1 MTTQFRNDGRKST
14 ALEQDS
20 SVPRYHQLKEIL
32 REQCI
37 SWEPGQLIPS
47 ELELCQMYS
56 VSRTTVRK
64 ALDHL
69 TQEGLLYRIQGKG
82 TFVAPPKLRERFVHQ
97 AAGIYEDMASRGVTI
112 RTQVLEQ
119 AVVPANKLVA
129 PELQLVVGS
138 PVIKLVRLR
147 FVNDEP
153 LLVSTSFLPY
163 RLFPGLENEDF
174 TNVSLYAVLREK
186 YSVQLGHGTRLVEAV
201 PCTDEEAELLQIAPA
216 TPLLVVSGTMY
227 STEGQPVDCGFARHR
242 GDRSQIEIA
251 VVSHK

>member
-1 MTTQFRNDGRKST
+1 MATRSRNDGRKLT
-14 ALEQDS
+14 ILEQDS
-20 SVPRYHQLKEIL
+20 SIPRYYQLKEII
-32 REQCI
+32 REQCA

-69 TQEGLLYRIQGKG
+69 TQEGMLYRIQGKG

-97 AAGIYEDMASRGVTI
+97 AAGIYEDMASRGITI
-112 RTQVLEQ
+112 RTKVLEQ
-119 AVVPANKLVA
+119 AIVPASKLVA

-147 FVNDEP
+147 FVDDEP
-153 LLVSTSFLPY
+153 LLVSTTFLPY
-163 RLFPGLENEDF
+163 RSFPGLENEDLS
-174 TNVSLYAVLREK
+174 NVSLYAILREK
-186 YSVQLGHGTRLVEAV
+186 YGIQLGHGTRFVEAV
-201 PCTDEEAELLQIAPA
+201 PCSDEEAELLHIAPA

-227 STEGQPVDCGFARHR
+227 DIEGHPIESGFARHR
-242 GDRSQIEIA
+242 GDRSQIEIS
-251 VVSHK
+251 VVAQ

>member
-1 MTTQFRNDGRKST
+1 MAPQSRNDGRKST
-14 ALEQDS
+14 ILEQDS
-20 SVPRYHQLKEIL
+20 SVPRYYQLKEII
-32 REQCI
+32 REQCA

-82 TFVAPPKLRERFVHQ
+82 
-97 AAGIYEDMASRGVTI
+97 
-112 RTQVLEQ
+112 QVLEQ
-119 AVVPANKLVA
+119 AVVPASKLVA

-147 FVNDEP
+147 FVGDEP
-153 LLVSTSFLPY
+153 LLISTTFLPY
-163 RLFPGLENEDF
+163 RSFPGLENEDL

-186 YSVQLGHGTRLVEAV
+186 YGIRLGHGTRLVEAV
-201 PCTDEEAELLQIAPA
+201 PCSDEEAELLHIAPA

-227 STEGQPVDCGFARHR
+227 DTEGRPVECGFARHR
-242 GDRSQIEIA
+242 GDRSQVEIA
-251 VVSHK
+251 VVAQ

>member
-1 MTTQFRNDGRKST
+1 MATQSYHNVSKAPGI
-14 ALEQDS
+14 EPDS
-20 SVPRYHQLKEIL
+20 SRPRYHQLQEIL
-32 REQCI
+32 REQCA

-47 ELELCQMYS
+47 ELELCHMYS

-82 TFVAPPKLRERFVHQ
+82 TFVAPPKLRERFVHRL
-97 AAGIYEDMASRGVTI
+97 AGIHEDMASRGVTI

-119 AVVPANKLVA
+119 AVVPASKLVA

-153 LLVSTSFLPY
+153 LLISTTFLPY
-163 RLFPGLENEDF
+163 RSFPGLENEDL
-174 TNVSLYAVLREK
+174 TDASLYAVLREK
-186 YSVQLGHGTRLVEAV
+186 YGVQIGQGTRLVEAA
-201 PCTDEEAELLQIAPA
+201 PCTEEEAELLHIAPA

-227 STEGQPVDCGFARHR
+227 DTEGRAVECGFARHR
-242 GDRSQIEIA
+242 GDRSQVEIT
-251 VVSHK
+251 VVAQ